1 MGFISFS
8 LKYFKDNIIKL
19 ENEHPN
25 RRNIYKAKQLLKI
38 VDDLVY
44 EGYTSLFKTIEE
56 NFFGIERLHNYLAKN
71 NEKPFAVRLTK
82 FDKKT
87 FLYKNEKLEL
97 GRCLSYY
104 LKFALNTSEE
114 IESINPFIDEIRA
127 FSNWIGYKD
136 DTAYIFLLRDT
147 LLPYLY
153 FKNKKYKNLY
163 PYLISRKMMEDFTKE
178 KNIDDEFRN
187 ILVEALEYGK
197 VKNYNEFCEYCFP
210 KIRESLS
217 KYSAFLDTTK
227 LLLKNI
233 KENKIVVVESGVF
246 GTIPMILASLDP
258 RVTIKMFTAILY
270 FQKIYDNKIYTKAYE
285 RNSYFETLY
294 SQEVFLQYKGF
305 KNMKFYVQRCSNK
318 DVENLAIEEINQ
330 ILK

>member
-8 LKYFKDNIIKL
+8 LKYFKDNIVKL
-19 ENEHPN
+19 EREPPN
-25 RRNIYKAKQLLKI
+25 KENIYKAKQLLKI
-38 VDDLVY
+38 IDDLVD
-44 EGYTSLFKTIEE
+44 EGYTSLFNVIEKDF
-56 NFFGIERLHNYLAKN
+56 NGIDRLHKYLEKN
-71 NEKPFAVRLTK
+71 NDRPFVVKLVDLNKEK
-82 FDKKT
+82 
-87 FLYKNEKLEL
+87 FLYKNEELEL

-104 LKFALNTSEE
+104 LKLALNTSEK
-114 IESINPFIDEIRA
+114 IGSINPFIDEIRA

-178 KNIDDEFRN
+178 KNIDDKFRN
-187 ILVEALEYGK
+187 ILIEALEYGK
-197 VKNYNEFCEYCFP
+197 VKNYNEFCEYSFP

-217 KYSAFLDTTK
+217 KYSAFLNTTK
-227 LLLKNI
+227 ILLKNI
-233 KENKIVVVESGVF
+233 KENKIVVVESGIF

-258 RVTIKMFTAILY
+258 RVTIKMFTTILY
-270 FQKIYDNKIYTKAYE
+270 FQNIYKNKIYTKAYE
-285 RNSYFETLY
+285 KNRYFETLY

-318 DVENLAIEEINQ
+318 GVEKNVIEEIHQ
-330 ILK
+330 MLK